1 MIFFGTQR
9 ETSHP
14 LIKNVL
20 NSPRDRSRAAVS
32 FAVLFVVYVENDI
45 KLQSRRFR
53 LPDKIKKKPV
63 SQITAGYGKKRV
75 PAEPKLS

>member
-32 FAVLFVVYVENDI
+32 FAVLFVVENDI
-45 KLQSRRFR
+45 RLQSCRFR

-75 PAEPKLS
+75 PAEPKLN